1 MHTTVMGW
9 LDTGLIKSFKD
20 ITVAACTAHMSRKQD
35 LAVQYLTRLLSLPAA
50 EDVPNRM
57 IVYDGE
63 SGLPGAMDQLAAA
76 LVDWDAGSAFFEDPG
91 RLNRDALSD
100 AATEYLNAFSF
111 PGLPPPPPGG
121 GGPSPGPAPTPV
133 PPIAPEKD
141 GGRYEGMLAA
151 IFGILFLASAGAN
164 VYMCYRL
171 SRHDQRFVSG
181 VKMMFR
187 RRRGSEELG
196 EGRLL
201 PLLEVD

>member
-1 MHTTVMGW
+1 MSW
-9 LDTGLIKSFKD
+9 LEAGLITSFEN

-35 LAVQYLTRLLSLPAA
+35 LAVQYLTRMLSLSAA

-76 LVDWDAGSAFFEDPG
+76 LVDWDAGSAFFQDPG

-111 PGLPPPPPGG
+111 PGMPPPAPAPA
-121 GGPSPGPAPTPV
+121 PSPVTPA
-133 PPIAPEKD
+133 KD

-151 IFGILFLASAGAN
+151 IFGILFLVSAGAN